1 LCLAFFESVFAGENF
16 QTVFSV
22 GILKPFLSGV
32 FPNCFFCRNFEIV
45 FLRRFFED
53 GFAAK
58 FQNRFSLTALD
69 CSFGLDY
76 SEEKYRQND

>member
-32 FPNCFFCRNFEIV
+32 FPNCFFYRNFEIV
-45 FLRRFFED
+45 FLRRFSKMFLR
-53 GFAAK
+53 
-58 FQNRFSLTALD
+58 QNFKTVFFLTALD
-69 CSFGLDY
+69 CSVGLNY
-76 SEEKYRQND
+76 SKGKYRQDD

>member
-1 LCLAFFESVFAGENF
+1 MCLAFFESVFAGENF

-32 FPNCFFCRNFEIV
+32 FPNCFFYRNFEIV

-53 GFAAK
+53 VFAAK

-69 CSFGLDY
+69 CSFSLDY
-76 SEEKYRQND
+76 SRGKHRKDA